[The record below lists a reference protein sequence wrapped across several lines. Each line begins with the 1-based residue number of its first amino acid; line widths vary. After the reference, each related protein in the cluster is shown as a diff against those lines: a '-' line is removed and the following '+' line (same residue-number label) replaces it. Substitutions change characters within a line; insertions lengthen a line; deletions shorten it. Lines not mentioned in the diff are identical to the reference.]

1 MPPCQHL
8 LLFEMTLGSPTP
20 NGAGGY
26 DTGPMGYP
34 CNHAKLEQQLR
45 TKWHQTVL
53 PGQLSRA
60 LNKHTQPFIKLYIF
74 METRELAELLW
85 LSSFLFSSTYLLKHQ
100 ERNQLI
106 LCTLSLFKVE
116 TICLIKA
123 FACTTEL
130 FGSI

>member
-8 LLFEMTLGSPTP
+8 LLFAMTLGSPTP
-20 NGAGGY
+20 NGAGRY

-34 CNHAKLEQQLR
+34 RIHAKLEQQLR

-53 PGQLSRA
+53 PVQLSRA
-60 LNKHTQPFIKLYIF
+60 LNKHTQPFTKLYTF
-74 METRELAELLW
+74 MEMRELELLQ
-85 LSSFLFSSTYLLKHQ
+85 LSSFLFSSTYLFKHQ
-100 ERNQLI
+100 ECSQLI

-116 TICLIKA
+116 TIHLIKA

-130 FGSI
+130 F